1 MGGLEPNASRLE
13 HQWTVWQQ
21 FRTVLLKV
29 SNWRLV
35 LKALVLKE
43 KGTLRLR
50 YIQIE
55 EQVGP
60 NDVRID
66 LKVVGIGG
74 SDVHYFTEG

>member
-1 MGGLEPNASRLE
+1 M
-13 HQWTVWQQ
+13 
-21 FRTVLLKV
+21 
-29 SNWRLV
+29 
-35 LKALVLKE
+35 KALVLKE